1 MLLDLKVIE
10 VSAPAT
16 IANLGPGFDIV
27 GLAIEGFRD
36 RVRIELTEKG
46 VAELEVVNNTGVDI
60 ALKPEENSA
69 SVSALKVIEY
79 TEVEHGFKMKL
90 IKNIP
95 IGIGLGS
102 SGASAAAAT
111 YGMNKLLGD
120 ILPMEVLVKLAAEG
134 ERVACGSPHLDNVA
148 PSLYGGFTMILD
160 VDKPRIFNVK
170 PSIDFSIVLVTPKVK
185 LPKNKTEYA
194 RSLLPEKI
202 DLRLMVKQQAS
213 LTNLIVGVMRGDL
226 KMIGEAISRDYIVE
240 PARSIM
246 IPKFNEVKETALR
259 AGALGFSISGA
270 GPSVFALTYPEDAEN
285 ILQKVLEKFNENY
298 IEAKGIITKPSQIG
312 ARIEEY

>member
-1 MLLDLKVIE
+1 MKTIE

-27 GLAIEGFRD
+27 GLAIEGYRD
-36 RVRIELTEKG
+36 RVKIELVEESII
-46 VAELEVVNNTGVDI
+46 ELKVENNTGVDI
-60 ALKPEENSA
+60 ASKPWENSA

-79 TEVEHGFKMKL
+79 ANVECGFKMEL
-90 IKNIP
+90 IKNVP
-95 IGIGLGS
+95 IGFGLGS
-102 SGASAAAAT
+102 SGASAAAAA

-120 ILPMEVLVKLAAEG
+120 ILSMEVLVKLAAEG

-148 PSLYGGFTMILD
+148 PSLYGGFTIILD
-160 VDKPRIFNVK
+160 IDKPKIFNIK
-170 PSIDFSIVLVTPKVK
+170 PLMDFSIVLVTPKVK

-194 RSLLPEKI
+194 RSLLPEKV
-202 DLRLMVKQQAS
+202 DLTLMVKQQAS
-213 LTNLIVGVMRGDL
+213 LTNLIVGIMNGDL
-226 KMIGEAISRDYIVE
+226 KMIGEAVCRDYVVE

-246 IPKFNEVKETALR
+246 IPKYYEVKDEALK

-285 ILQKVLEKFNENY
+285 ILQAILEKFSENGL
-298 IEAKGIITKPSQIG
+298 EVMGMITKPSPTG
-312 ARIEEY
+312 ARVERS